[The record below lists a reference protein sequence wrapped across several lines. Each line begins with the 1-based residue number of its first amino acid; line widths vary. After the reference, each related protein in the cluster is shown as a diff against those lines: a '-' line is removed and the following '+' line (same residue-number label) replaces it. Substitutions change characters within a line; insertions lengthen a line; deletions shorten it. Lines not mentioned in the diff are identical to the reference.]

1 MLHIGWKHENNPRQE
16 GKLGKVVSWQQECKL
31 AAAAG
36 NYDFSLNVS
45 AAQVGGGS
53 TFKWPTITIIR
64 VSKGFLC
71 FEMYRLLSDMQW
83 SIRGDQKTSIVS
95 KINDYE
101 LWIWNVQWCWC
112 WCLAFKHLTSNTAIS
127 KHFPTLAQ
135 ILREVLTLPRLG
147 HDRESVGRNFRIK
160 SSLQLI
166 SPRHWLQP
174 FTWVPSSSS

>member
-16 GKLGKVVSWQQECKL
+16 GKLGEVVSWQQECKL

-53 TFKWPTITIIR
+53 TFKGPTITIIR

-83 SIRGDQKTSIVS
+83 SIRGDQKTSLVS

-101 LWIWNVQWCWC
+101 LWIWNVKQFWG
-112 WCLAFKHLTSNTAIS
+112 LANHLSIW
-127 KHFPTLAQ
+127 PQTLQ
-135 ILREVLTLPRLG
+135 YQSIFQLWLRYCVRSW
-147 HDRESVGRNFRIK
+147 R
-160 SSLQLI
+160 
-166 SPRHWLQP
+166 SP
-174 FTWVPSSSS
+174 V

>member
-53 TFKWPTITIIR
+53 TFKGPTITIIR

-101 LWIWNVQWCWC
+101 LWIWNVKRFWG
-112 WCLAFKHLTSNTAIS
+112 LANHLSIWPQTLPIS

>member
-45 AAQVGGGS
+45 VAQVGGGS
-53 TFKWPTITIIR
+53 TFKGPTITKIR

-83 SIRGDQKTSIVS
+83 SIRGDQKTSLVS

-101 LWIWNVQWCWC
+101 WNVKRFWG
-112 WCLAFKHLTSNTAIS
+112 WCLANHVKAFDLTHCNIKAFSNSGSDIAWGLDARPFRS
-127 KHFPTLAQ
+127 
-135 ILREVLTLPRLG
+135 RPRIC
-147 HDRESVGRNFRIK
+147 RS
-160 SSLQLI
+160 
-166 SPRHWLQP
+166 
-174 FTWVPSSSS
+174 